1 MNMMR
6 SIYVDMARAFPGGFA
21 AMATAL
27 GFTYDALKNR
37 VYGKKGQSIDV
48 ETAML
53 MQDFSG
59 TKLFAN
65 EIARRSGGVFLE
77 VIPEA
82 IRDRSEL
89 LTEFN
94 RLTAELG
101 QLSQKY
107 ELSVRDGCID
117 DEEKASLKQQAYAIH
132 KQLER
137 ILAISFS
144 IYSREDDDDAI

>member
-1 MNMMR
+1 MMR
-6 SIYVDMARAFPGGFA
+6 SVYVGMCRAFPGGFA
-21 AMATAL
+21 AMAAAL

-37 VYGKKGQSIDV
+37 VYGKKGQSVDV

-65 EIARRSGGVFLE
+65 EVARRSGGVFLD

-82 IRDRSEL
+82 ARDRTEL

-94 RLTAELG
+94 RLTIELG
-101 QLSQKY
+101 ELTRKY

-117 DEEKASLKQQAYAIH
+117 ADEKKSLKQQAYAIH

-137 ILAISFS
+137 ILAMSFS